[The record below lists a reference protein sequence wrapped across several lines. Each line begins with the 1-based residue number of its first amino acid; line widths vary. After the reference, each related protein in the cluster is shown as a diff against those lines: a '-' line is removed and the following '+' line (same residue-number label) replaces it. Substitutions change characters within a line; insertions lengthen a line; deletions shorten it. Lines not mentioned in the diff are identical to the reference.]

1 LTSSTFDLYNDSV
14 LFILRDSRNKNKA
27 SYKDHEEEHMAKT
40 STKTSGAPRKQAN
53 HWLILVLLALAQF
66 MVVLDVSIVNVALP
80 SIQRAFHMTPENLQW
95 IITMYTLTFG
105 GFLLLG
111 GRAADLF
118 GRRRIFLA
126 GIALFTLASLGTAL
140 AQSEA
145 WIIVARG
152 VQGLAGA
159 FMSPAALSIV
169 LVTYKEGHER
179 NVALSVWGAVASGG
193 AAAGVLL
200 GGVLTQLLDW
210 RWNFFINVPV
220 GIIVVVTSLLILDR
234 HDSTVEH
241 NELDLPGAVLA
252 TGGLMSLVYGLVKAP
267 ANGWTSTS
275 SLVFFAVAIVA
286 LAAFVLNERRA
297 EHPLVPLSIF
307 RIRNLSGADLL
318 MFCMA
323 AGMFSIFFFTT
334 LYMQEVL
341 GYSPIKTGLCFLI
354 MPIII
359 AIVATNVPRVIQ
371 RIGYKPILMVAPL
384 VVSAGLFWLSYI
396 PVDGSFW
403 ADVAPG
409 LALMAL
415 GMGGV
420 FVAGTVAAT
429 AGVPHHESGLAS
441 GLLNTSQQV
450 GGALTGIATSSTA
463 HFLGN
468 LHLHGAPTS
477 HQVAAATVHGFHD
490 GYLIGSSFGIIA
502 ALIATF
508 VIRQQKAK
516 SDPSHGEAAAALH

>member
-1 LTSSTFDLYNDSV
+1 MP
-14 LFILRDSRNKNKA
+14 K
-27 SYKDHEEEHMAKT
+27 AKT
-40 STKTSGAPRKQAN
+40 SSKPKKQAN

-80 SIQRAFHMTPENLQW
+80 AIQRAFHMSQENLQW

-118 GRRRIFLA
+118 GRRKIFLA
-126 GIALFTLASLGTAL
+126 GITLFTLASLGTAL
-140 AQSEA
+140 AQSET
-145 WIIVARG
+145 WIIIARG

-159 FMSPAALSIV
+159 MMSPAALSIV

-200 GGVLTQLLDW
+200 GGILTQLLDW

-220 GIIVVVTSLLILDR
+220 GIIVVATSLLILDR

-267 ANGWTSTS
+267 TNGWTSTS
-275 SLVFFAVAIVA
+275 SLIFFAIAILA
-286 LAAFVLNERRA
+286 LGTFVVNEQRVK
-297 EHPLVPLSIF
+297 HPLVPLGIF
-307 RIRNLSGADLL
+307 RIRNLTGADLL
-318 MFCMA
+318 MFCMS
-323 AGMFSIFFFTT
+323 AGLFSIFFFTT

-354 MPIII
+354 MPAII
-359 AIVATNVPRVIQ
+359 AIVATNIPRVIQ
-371 RIGYKPILMVAPL
+371 RIGYKPILIVMPL
-384 VVSAGLFWLSYI
+384 FVSAGLFWLSHI
-396 PVDGSFW
+396 PVHGTFW
-403 ADVAPG
+403 GDVAPG
-409 LALMAL
+409 LSLMAF

-420 FVAGTVAAT
+420 FVGGTVAAT
-429 AGVPHHESGLAS
+429 SGVPHHESGLAS

-450 GGALTGIATSSTA
+450 GGALGLAVLTGIATSSAKNYLTD
-463 HFLGN
+463 
-468 LHLHGAPTS
+468 LHLHAAPS
-477 HQVAAATVHGFHD
+477 AQQVAASTVHGFHE
-490 GYLIGSSFGIIA
+490 GYLIGSTFGIIA

-508 VIRQQKAK
+508 VIHQQKAK
-516 SDPSHGEAAAALH
+516 TDPSHGEVVVSTGH